1 MRICDA
7 HLHYGLPGALRAAA
21 EGSPLRSRFPCYRT
35 VQFDRMDDYEARF
48 AEHGVEKSVLI
59 PFVFRELDKSREN
72 RLVLD
77 CARQHP
83 NRYFPYALLDE
94 DDPSFLD
101 ENFRQIVGLKE
112 HIVLHA
118 TELTG
123 PRKEIFARLQEYGL
137 IMLMHTRADR
147 RVDYVAEI
155 VRNFPRLKI
164 QIAHMGRAAPED
176 VPFMLQVIE
185 ALRPYENVF
194 FDTSTVRQ
202 PEVVSKAVNLT
213 GAGRILY
220 GSDFPFFLDRTEDI
234 MAEQIQHVLRSG
246 LTAEQQE
253 LIFSRNF
260 DRLVTFGK

>member
-7 HLHYGLPGALRAAA
+7 HLHYGRPRVLRTLA
-21 EGSPLRSRFPCYRT
+21 EGSGLRDRFPCYRT
-35 VQFDRMDDYEARF
+35 VQFGPMDDYEARL
-48 AEHGVEKSVLI
+48 AEHGVAASALI
-59 PFVFRELDKSREN
+59 PFVFRELDRAAEN

-77 CARQHP
+77 YARQHP
-83 NRYFPYALLDE
+83 GRYFPYALLDE
-94 DDPSFLD
+94 DDPSFLE

-118 TELTG
+118 TELTER
-123 PRKEIFARLQEYGL
+123 RKDIFARLEAYGL
-137 IMLMHTRADR
+137 VMLMHTRADR
-147 RVDYVAEI
+147 RVAYVSEI
-155 VRNFPRLKI
+155 VKNFPRLKI
-164 QIAHMGRAAPED
+164 QVAHMGRAKPDD

>member
-1 MRICDA
+1 MRYHNITKDDMLNGSGLRVVLWVSGCVHCCPHCQNPITWDPNG
-7 HLHYGLPGALRAAA
+7 GLPFTEA
-21 EGSPLRSRFPCYRT
+21 ER
-35 VQFDRMDDYEARF
+35 QE
-48 AEHGVEKSVLI
+48 I
-59 PFVFRELDKSREN
+59 FRELDKGREN

-185 ALRPYENVF
+185 ALRPYKNVF